1 MGQAQQLCDHTAHW
15 IGRGLPWILV
25 IGLSAGIAYTI
36 NAAVTRALPT
46 PTSSDAVLAGAPE
59 DEPNPCALDVDGAL
73 YGDYD
78 WWLPAGRSTV
88 CRAESYPGLPGRRDL
103 ARQASR
109 QGPLRATVTFA
120 GPTEIRID
128 LYCQTGTRQQRTASG
143 DFFSAADARVLY
155 AQACV
160 SGVPAP

>member
-36 NAAVTRALPT
+36 NAAAMRALPT

-103 ARQASR
+103 VRQASR

-120 GPTEIRID
+120 SPTDIRID
-128 LYCQTGTRQQRTASG
+128 LYCQTGTRQQRTTSG
-143 DFFSAADARVLY
+143 DFFS
-155 AQACV
+155 
-160 SGVPAP
+160 